1 MKREDVLGEVRQLL
15 ARTGFFSPEARLF
28 ASPVFDI
35 VARRDAALVVVKCLL
50 NGDALTRQASG
61 QLLQVAG
68 MLRGSPLVVAA
79 RSSRGA
85 LQDGVV
91 YLRHGTP
98 LVSLKTLRDFLL
110 EGVPPV
116 AFAAPGGYFVPIDSA
131 ALRQARQRRH
141 LSLEALAREAGVTR
155 RAVQLYEE
163 GMSAAVGAAD
173 RLERFFG
180 ESITF
185 AIDPFTYQ
193 WGEGEQGAA
202 EAAAHDDFETYVLK
216 ALEGMGYKV
225 LQAARCPFDALVEK
239 PGSRI
244 LSGIESHQAA
254 VPARAKTL
262 AAIARVAE
270 TDAVMF
276 VPREM
281 KSESIGGTPVV
292 TRRELQRADS
302 GDSIIEII
310 KQRRREA

>member
-1 MKREDVLGEVRQLL
+1 MKRDDVLGEVRQLL
-15 ARTGFFSPEARLF
+15 TRTGFFSPEARLF

-35 VARRDAALVVVKCLL
+35 VARRDASLVVVKCLL
-50 NGDALTRQASG
+50 NGDALTSEVAG

-85 LQDGVV
+85 LEDGVV

-98 LVSLKTLRDFLL
+98 LVSLKTIRDFLL

-116 AFAAPGGYFVPIDSA
+116 AFAGPGGYFVPVDSG
-131 ALRQARQRRH
+131 ALRRARQLRH
-141 LSLEALAREAGVTR
+141 LSLEALAREAGVSR
-155 RAVQLYEE
+155 RAIQLYEE
-163 GMSAAVGAAD
+163 GMSAAVDAAD

-185 AIDPFTYQ
+185 AIDPFTYHLIQ
-193 WGEGEQGAA
+193 GEPGAA
-202 EAAAHDDFETYVLK
+202 PESAQDDFEAYVLK

-254 VPARAKTL
+254 VPGRSRTL

-276 VPREM
+276 VPREL
-281 KSESIGGTPVV
+281 KKETIGGTPVV

-310 KQRRREA
+310 KQRRKEA

>member
-28 ASPVFDI
+28 ASPVFDV
-35 VARRDAALVVVKCLL
+35 VARRDASLVVVKCLL
-50 NGDALTRQASG
+50 NGDALTREAAG
-61 QLLQVAG
+61 QLLQVAS

-85 LQDGVV
+85 LEDGVV

-98 LVSLKTLRDFLL
+98 LVSLKTVRNFLL

-116 AFAAPGGYFVPIDSA
+116 AFAGPGGYFVPVDSG
-131 ALRQARQRRH
+131 ALRRARQARR
-141 LSLEALAREAGVTR
+141 LSLEALAREAGVSR
-155 RAVQLYEE
+155 RAIQLYEE
-163 GMSAAVGAAD
+163 GMSAAVEAAD

-180 ESITF
+180 ESITY
-185 AIDPFTYQ
+185 AIDPFTYRLLEREPGSPASSPQ
-193 WGEGEQGAA
+193 
-202 EAAAHDDFETYVLK
+202 DDFEAYVLK

-225 LQAARCPFDALVEK
+225 LQAARCPFDALVER

-254 VPARAKTL
+254 VPGRARTL

-281 KSESIGGTPVV
+281 KTETIGGTPVV
-292 TRRELQRADS
+292 TRRELQLAES

-310 KQRRREA
+310 KQRRKEG